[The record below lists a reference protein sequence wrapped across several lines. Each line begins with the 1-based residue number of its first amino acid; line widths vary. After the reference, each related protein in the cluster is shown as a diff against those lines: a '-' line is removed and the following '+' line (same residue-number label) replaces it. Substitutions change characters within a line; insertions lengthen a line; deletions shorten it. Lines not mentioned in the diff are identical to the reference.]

1 MRLNSDLVQRTLS
14 QFEAQ
19 AIPDNHPSMPDL
31 SRTFGDHTFF
41 IDADGLHIVEPAMPS
56 EDGHE
61 AGQVV
66 RWPAGKMPTA
76 RAWWRIRPSRPT
88 WWSSLGLAAM
98 GPARSTEPVADLSR
112 SDTA

>member
-1 MRLNSDLVQRTLS
+1 MRLTTPLIQRTLS

-41 IDADGLHIVEPAMPS
+41 IDGEGLHIVEPAL
-56 EDGHE
+56 ETDDGQE

-66 RWPAGKMPTA
+66 KVATWQDASRTSLVAHPPEPTD
-76 RAWWRIRPSRPT
+76 IFVE
-88 WWSSLGLAAM
+88 LGGEA
-98 GPARSTEPVADLSR
+98 
-112 SDTA
+112 SDHSH

>member
-14 QFEAQ
+14 QCEAQ

-66 RWPAGKMPTA
+66 RVASWQDANRTSLVAHPPEPTDVVVELGPGSDGAGQKH
-76 RAWWRIRPSRPT
+76 
-88 WWSSLGLAAM
+88 
-98 GPARSTEPVADLSR
+98 
-112 SDTA
+112 

>member
-1 MRLNSDLVQRTLS
+1 MRLNSTLVQRTLS

-19 AIPDNHPSMPDL
+19 AIPENHPSIPDL

-41 IDADGLHIVEPAMPS
+41 IADDGLHIVEPTVPT

-66 RWPAGKMPTA
+66 KVASWQDANRTSLVAHPPEPTDV
-76 RAWWRIRPSRPT
+76 IVE
-88 WWSSLGLAAM
+88 L
-98 GPARSTEPVADLSR
+98 R
-112 SDTA
+112 SDAPDSAH

>member
-1 MRLNSDLVQRTLS
+1 MRMNSTLVQRTLS

-31 SRTFGDHTFF
+31 NRTFGDHTFF
-41 IDADGLHIVEPAMPS
+41 IDADGLHIIEPAVPS

-66 RWPAGKMPTA
+66 RVASWQDANRTSLVAHPPEPTDVVVELGSDGQA
-76 RAWWRIRPSRPT
+76 PTKPS
-88 WWSSLGLAAM
+88 
-98 GPARSTEPVADLSR
+98 
-112 SDTA
+112 

>member
-1 MRLNSDLVQRTLS
+1 MRLTSPLIERTLS

-19 AIPDNHPSMPDL
+19 AIPDNHPAMPEL

-41 IDADGLHIVEPAMPS
+41 VGADGLHIVEPAEET

-66 RWPAGKMPTA
+66 KVASWQDANRTTLVAHPPEPTDVVIELDGEA
-76 RAWWRIRPSRPT
+76 PSR
-88 WWSSLGLAAM
+88 AH
-98 GPARSTEPVADLSR
+98 
-112 SDTA
+112 